1 MINPWHKRAN
11 ELIRDPLSLLPLVS
25 PQPIEQFFGDNPA
38 SLFDRLVI
46 VVGSPGS
53 GKTTL
58 ARLLEFETLMAA
70 LRASDRREF
79 RPLIK
84 ALSDAGIAADL
95 QPKVLAV
102 RLPANV
108 QYRAIWE
115 LPYSEDVRHK
125 LLRSLLQSRAVL
137 GWFRHLESQ
146 GLDLGSLRV
155 QTAGVGD
162 AERTAMSAD
171 DPRQMRA
178 LARASELAVFK
189 LLAALVPPAEED
201 LAAHVPTTVYDPLA
215 ALSSFVVPALD
226 GSGTRLELRLMLI
239 IDDAHELHERQI
251 EDVDKWLRN
260 RELQI
265 ARWIMTRVDSV
276 SPSDFRRSLIAQ
288 EKDDRP
294 AAPGTTQER
303 DRLLRPLQRR
313 EGGRNRF
320 RPIAIDISHRYLTQV
335 SSFALSKATDL
346 SAALNVGPANP
357 KAADLVR
364 LTNEL
369 SSLARTL
376 DMSPSVVDALRHRV
390 PSDKPEDV
398 RAAILRILMHRE
410 AQRTPQRSLFGG
422 EVVEDGAAPPVVNE
436 PKVDSDLVQGAEL
449 QLLHQFGRPFYY
461 GFDRLAD
468 ASNENI
474 EQFVS
479 LASVLVDELET
490 MIMRGR
496 GPQLNASLQ
505 HRTLVERARKTMREW
520 DFPFVA
526 QVRLIVSM
534 IVARCTEITLRPNAP
549 LGKGANAFGVP
560 QEDLKALDSDS
571 DLARVVHYAL
581 AYQAITLVEEY
592 KCKDKVWCLFELGGI
607 PSVAS
612 GLTLGRGGFVEG
624 RLSDLQRALE
634 A

>member
-25 PQPIEQFFGDNPA
+25 PQPVEQFFGDNPS

-70 LRASDRREF
+70 LRASDRKAF

-84 ALSDAGIAADL
+84 VLSDAGVAANL

-115 LPYSEDVRHK
+115 LPYSADIRHK

-137 GWFRHLESQ
+137 GWIRHLESQ
-146 GLDLGSLRV
+146 RVDLTKV
-155 QTAGVGD
+155 KIQTTGVGD
-162 AERTAMSAD
+162 AERTAMFAD
-171 DPRQMRA
+171 DPQQMRA

-189 LLAALVPPAEED
+189 VLAALVPPAEVD

-215 ALSSFVVPALD
+215 ALSSFVIPGPD
-226 GSGTRLELRLMLI
+226 GADGEVELRPMLI

-265 ARWIMTRVDSV
+265 SRWIMTRVDSV

-288 EKDDRP
+288 EEEERP

-303 DRLLRPLQRR
+303 DRLFRPLQRR
-313 EGGRNRF
+313 DGGRNRF
-320 RPIAIDISHRYLTQV
+320 RPIAVDISQRYLTQV
-335 SSFALSKATDL
+335 SAFALSKATDL
-346 SAALNVGPANP
+346 PAALNVGPASP
-357 KAADLVR
+357 KVADTVR
-364 LTNEL
+364 LDNEL
-369 SSLARTL
+369 TSLTRTL
-376 DMSPSVVDALRHRV
+376 DLNPSVVNVLRSRV
-390 PSDKPEDV
+390 PRGKPEDV
-398 RAAILRILMHRE
+398 SLAIVRILMHRE

-422 EVVEDGAAPPVVNE
+422 EVADDGLAPAVVNE
-436 PKVDSDLVQGAEL
+436 PKVDNDLVQGAEL

-461 GFDRLAD
+461 GFERLAD
-468 ASNENI
+468 AANENI

-479 LASVLVDELET
+479 MASVLVDELET

-505 HRTLVERARKTMREW
+505 HKTLVDRARKIMRDW

-526 QVRLIVSM
+526 QVRLIISM
-534 IVARCTEITLRPNAP
+534 IVDRCTEITLRPNAP

-560 QEDLKALDSDS
+560 QDDLKALDSDS
-571 DLARVVHYAL
+571 DLARVIHYAL

-607 PSVAS
+607 PCVAS

-624 RLSDLQRALE
+624 RLSDLQLALG